1 MTELS
6 WFLHYGTIASCIAIT
21 ALGVGIGEGLT
32 SQAAITALEIQ
43 PHAKSEIAKINI
55 LGAALVE
62 TAAII
67 ASAIALILLLGNQ
80 TINEF
85 TGYASLGIA
94 FAICLTGFFVGLFS
108 AKPANAAILAV
119 ARQPFFSQRIFRFML
134 ISQSI
139 IQTPVIF
146 AFIIA
151 MFIRSQSVY
160 VTTMTD
166 AIRLLSAGLCIG
178 LGSIGP
184 IIGLSNFAET
194 ACAGL
199 GYNRTAYSKLLTFTF
214 ISQAI
219 IETPIIFSLVISL
232 FICFSF
238 VGDNMIA
245 AVAFFASALCMGLG
259 TFGPGI
265 SSGKTAA
272 AACRQIV
279 INPDIYSSVSKVSIF
294 GQGVIDTAAIYA
306 FLVSLG
312 LLILK

>member
-6 WFLHYGTIASCIAIT
+6 AFLHYGTIASCIAIT
-21 ALGVGIGEGLT
+21 AIGVGIGEGLT
-32 SQAAITALEIQ
+32 GQAAIAALEIQ
-43 PHAKSEIAKINI
+43 PHAKSEIGKVNI

-62 TAAII
+62 TAGII
-67 ASAIALILLLGNQ
+67 ASAIALIILMSKQ
-80 TINEF
+80 TITEF
-85 TGYASLGIA
+85 TGIASLGIA
-94 FAICLTGFFVGLFS
+94 FAICITGFVVGLLS
-108 AKPANAAILAV
+108 AKPAQAAVLAV
-119 ARQPFFSQRIFRFML
+119 ARQPFSSQRIGRFML

-139 IQTPVIF
+139 IQSPIIF
-146 AFIIA
+146 AFIIS
-151 MFIRSQSVY
+151 MFIRAQSAY
-160 VTTMTD
+160 VASLPD
-166 AIRLLSAGLCIG
+166 ALRLLSAGLCIS

-184 IIGLSNFAET
+184 VMGLAHFAQY
-194 ACAGL
+194 ACNGL
-199 GYNRTAYSKLLTFTF
+199 GYNRNAYGKILTFTF

-219 IETPIIFSLVISL
+219 IETPIILSLVISI

-245 AVAFFASALCMGLG
+245 GVAFLAAALCMGFG

-272 AACRQIV
+272 QACKQIA
-279 INPDIYSSVSKVSIF
+279 INPDIYSTVSKVSIF

-306 FLVSLG
+306 FLVAMG

>member
-6 WFLHYGTIASCIAIT
+6 GFLHYGTIASCIAIT
-21 ALGVGIGEGLT
+21 ALGVGIGEGFT
-32 SQAAITALEIQ
+32 SQAAIDALEIQ
-43 PHAKSEIAKINI
+43 PNAKSDIAKVNI

-67 ASAIALILLLGNQ
+67 SSTMALIMLFSGQ
-80 TINEF
+80 TINEY

-94 FAICLTGFFVGLFS
+94 FAICLSGFFVGLLS
-108 AKPANAAILAV
+108 AKPAQAAVLAV
-119 ARQPFFSQRIFRFML
+119 ARQPFFSQQIGRFML
-134 ISQSI
+134 VCQSI
-139 IQTPVIF
+139 IQSPIIF
-146 AFIIA
+146 AFIIS
-151 MFIRSQSVY
+151 MFIRSQSADLASFP
-160 VTTMTD
+160 D
-166 AIRLLSAGLCIG
+166 ALRLLSAGLCIG

-184 IIGLSNFAET
+184 VIGLAHFAQY
-194 ACAGL
+194 ACNGL
-199 GYNRTAYSKLLTFTF
+199 GYNRHAYNKLLTFTF

-219 IETPIIFSLVISL
+219 IETPIILSLVISI

-245 AVAFFASALCMGLG
+245 GVAFLASALCMGLG

-272 AACRQIV
+272 QACKQIA
-279 INPDIYSSVSKVSIF
+279 INPDIYGTVSKVSIF

-312 LLILK
+312 ILILK